1 MLSKLTFNGIWWS
14 YLFLDKK
21 KKNYGMFTS
30 EHEEPSKRGG
40 CFIWGKYLHRVKY
53 NKYITC
59 NIYIINISM

>member
-14 YLFLDKK
+14 YLFLDK

-53 NKYITC
+53 N
-59 NIYIINISM
+59 NI